1 MPGQAVELC
10 ELGVDA
16 RRAQQ
21 GGERCLFGEGE
32 QRIAPHSDD
41 ERRAQRGTA
50 QHLHRIAMR
59 GEVEPVHRTRELQV
73 AVRIEA
79 VCEAR
84 ALLRE
89 MVLHREVASLA

>member
-10 ELGVDA
+10 ELGGDA
-16 RRAQQ
+16 RCAQQ
-21 GGERCLFGEGE
+21 CGERCLFGEGE

-41 ERRAQRGTA
+41 ECRAERGTA

-59 GEVEPVHRTRELQV
+59 SEIEPVHRTRELQV
-73 AVRIEA
+73 TVRIEA
-79 VCEAR
+79 VGEAC

-89 MVLHREVASLA
+89 MVLHREVPSLA